1 MLGMGESVVVG
12 TETSVSVIIP
22 CRNEVGT
29 IRQVLDDLQAQTWQ
43 GSYEVVIADG
53 GSQDGTR
60 AVLDDLAATQP
71 FRFRL
76 QVIDNPA
83 GGIPSGLNAAVRA
96 SRGRFIVRVDGH
108 CRVTPE
114 YVARMVHALAGCG
127 HDVVGP
133 RVVQIANGSSWMAG
147 AIAALLG
154 SWLGSGGTPSRG
166 SLSRSVRVAH
176 TVMSCYRREVWE
188 YLGGYDE
195 LLASNEDFD
204 FDYRATRAGA
214 IVASL
219 PEPTFALV
227 SRANIGDLLRQRWRY
242 GWWKAAVI
250 SKFPHSL
257 HLRQLLPFMFFTSFL
272 LLVVGGL
279 VFPKV
284 GLVAGGMLAVYA
296 LGGWYGA
303 ISPALRRRDLS
314 RGARCVALV
323 LAPVIF
329 TVIHGGWAAG
339 LIYGLLRNRYRGPK
353 PDPLSSTLIPRCRN
367 LSGQPRVAV
376 VHDWLETCGGSEQVL
391 AEIIR
396 LVPDARLFS
405 LVDFRDQATDALLQ
419 GRLAT
424 TSPLQRVPGARRCFR
439 WLLPFMPMAIEQL
452 NLKDFDVVISSSHAV
467 AKGVIVRPY
476 ARHICYCHSPLRYA
490 WDQQFAYDGRGAFG
504 RGLRRWMILWSL
516 HGLRVWDVS
525 SSLRVDRFVANSSFV
540 AERIARYYRR
550 ESAVIHPPVHIS
562 AFPLHQHKGNDFVVV
577 SRLVPYKRIDIVIE
591 AFNRMPQRTLVVVGS
606 GPEQARLMAIS
617 GPNIR
622 FTGFVSQSELVR
634 SIGSARA
641 FVFAAEEDFG
651 IAMVEAMA
659 SGTPVIAYASG
670 GSIDVVIDGV
680 TGILVEQQTSTGFA
694 AAIER
699 FESIRGDFDPAT
711 ISAHAQRFSAVHF
724 HRRLHQELV
733 TLMDAKQASGMM
745 TPWSQPALNADQRS
759 P

>member
-1 MLGMGESVVVG
+1 MGELVVVG
-12 TETSVSVIIP
+12 AETSVSVIIP

-29 IRQVLDDLQAQTWQ
+29 IRQVLDDLQLQTWQ

-53 GSQDGTR
+53 GSRDGTR

-108 CRVTPE
+108 CRVSPE

-133 RVVQIANGSSWMAG
+133 RVLQIANGSSWMAG

-166 SLSRSVRVAH
+166 SLPRSVRVAH

-227 SRANIGDLLRQRWRY
+227 SRSNLSDLLRQRWRY

-257 HLRQLLPFMFFTSFL
+257 HLRQLLPFMFFTSLLL

-314 RGARCVALV
+314 LGARCVALV

-339 LIYGLLRNRYRGPK
+339 LACGLLRNRYCGPK
-353 PDPLSSTLIPRCRN
+353 PDPLSSALIPRCRN

-424 TSPLQRVPGARRCFR
+424 TSPLQSVPGVRWFFR
-439 WLLPFMPMAIEQL
+439 WLLPVMPMAIEQL

-504 RGLRRWMILWSL
+504 RGPRRWMILWSL

-525 SSLRVDRFVANSSFV
+525 SSSRVDRFIANSSFV

-550 ESAVIHPPVHIS
+550 GSAVIHPPVHIS
-562 AFPLHQHKGNDFVVV
+562 EFPLHQHKGNDFVVV

-591 AFNRMPQRTLVVVGS
+591 AFNHMPQRTLVVIGD
-606 GPEQARLMAIS
+606 GPESARLKAIS

-622 FTGFVSQSELVR
+622 FTGFVSQPELVR
-634 SIGSARA
+634 HIGSARA

-670 GSIDVVIDGV
+670 GSIDVVVDGV
-680 TGILVEQQTSTGFA
+680 TGILVAQQTSKAFA
-694 AAIER
+694 AAVER
-699 FESIRGDFDPAT
+699 FESIRNSFDLKA
-711 ISAHAQRFSAVHF
+711 IRAHAQRFGAVHF
-724 HRRLHQELV
+724 HRAFQQELMA
-733 TLMDAKQASGMM
+733 LMATKQASGMM
-745 TPWSQPALNADQRS
+745 TPVLLPATSSDQGS
-759 P
+759 I